1 MASVPAHA
9 NQRDEGSDRLKKVKH
24 GEAYHVCAG
33 VWRRQDCRVDF
44 CGDDWKELLFGLRRV
59 IAAGPAGC
67 VDWLVF
73 MRGAAA
79 LAYLSP

>member
-1 MASVPAHA
+1 MYVFYVT
-9 NQRDEGSDRLKKVKH
+9 REWRLCH
-24 GEAYHVCAG
+24 ECAG

-59 IAAGPAGC
+59 FAAGPAGC
-67 VDWLVF
+67 VDWLGF

-79 LAYLSP
+79 QE